1 MAELASAASMGEGW
15 QARLELHLKALR
27 GRTRLVHCRHT
38 GPLRVQ
44 RVFYPERLPSS
55 AGAAVA
61 ELQLDGGA
69 APAATEPCHIYVLHP
84 PGGLVSG
91 DTLQIEVQCHER
103 AHALL
108 TTPAA
113 TKFYRRRG
121 QHLARVTQTLHLHGG
136 TLEWLPQENIYY
148 PDSVA
153 QLCTRV
159 HLDATT
165 RFIGWELHCLG
176 LPAIA
181 AALGSGA
188 VRAALELWLS
198 GRPLL
203 LERLALGGESL
214 TARWGLAHF
223 PAFGSCLAYP
233 TGTMD
238 LERVRGVAAGL
249 NCAELI
255 LACTIVDGVLCCRG
269 LAQRVDHLRQAFTT
283 LWRTLRPA
291 LLGREAIAPRI
302 WAT

>member
-1 MAELASAASMGEGW
+1 MVELATAESMNEGW
-15 QARLELHLKALR
+15 QARLELRLEALQ
-27 GRTRLVHCRHT
+27 GRTRLAHCRHT

-44 RVFYPERLPSS
+44 RVFYPERLRSS
-55 AGAAVA
+55 AGAAPA
-61 ELQLDGGA
+61 ESELDGGA
-69 APAATEPCHIYVLHP
+69 TPAATEPCHIYVLHP

-91 DTLQIEVQCHER
+91 DTLQIEVKCRDR

-121 QHLARVTQTLHLHGG
+121 QQVARVTQTLHLQGG
-136 TLEWLPQENIYY
+136 TLEWLPQESIYY
-148 PDSVA
+148 PDSAA
-153 QLCTRV
+153 QVCTRV
-159 HLDATT
+159 HLDGAA

-176 LPAIA
+176 LPAIG
-181 AALGSGA
+181 AALGRGA
-188 VRAALELWLS
+188 VRATLELWLS
-198 GRPLL
+198 GQPLL

-233 TGTMD
+233 ARTAD
-238 LERVRGVAAGL
+238 LERVRGVAARF

-269 LAQRVDHLRQAFTT
+269 LAQRVDHLKQAFTT
-283 LWRTLRPA
+283 LWCTLRPA